1 MKALKQGF
9 GRMDGQ
15 PVMRYTLEN
24 GQQTRLSILNY
35 GGIVQEFSVMDGQN
49 RVNLV
54 LSAADMTGFN
64 NGYNINRAIG
74 RTAGRI
80 GNASWTQNGQ
90 NIEVPANEGPNNL
103 HGGAA
108 GMGNQFFDV
117 YMTDNEIQ
125 LTRTMHQD
133 EDGFPGDLAVT
144 ISYTLNED
152 NTVAITFKGQ
162 QYGQDGVFNP
172 TQHLYFNLGSSDDIK
187 EHQLWLNSQK
197 RLAVGPDKV
206 PTGELSTNAKSPYAV
221 QPPVKLADLL
231 TQLQAVSTEQGLDDA
246 YLVSAT
252 ADEPVATLRD
262 LPSGR
267 QVDIYSQR
275 NAIVAF
281 TASQLTDQ
289 EVVGTNHGDGHSYI
303 ALALEAQTLP
313 DSEHH
318 PDFGDV
324 TIEAGKRKSYTIRY
338 RYHKG

>member
-1 MKALKQGF
+1 MKALKQEF

-24 GQQTRLSILNY
+24 DQQMRLSVLNY
-35 GGIVQEFSVMDGQN
+35 GGIVQEFSVLDGQD
-49 RVNLV
+49 RINLV
-54 LSAADMTGFN
+54 LSSADMTGFD

-80 GNASWTQNGQ
+80 GNASWTQDGRTVT
-90 NIEVPANEGPNNL
+90 VPANEGSNNL
-103 HGGAA
+103 HGGPDGLA
-108 GMGNQFFDV
+108 NQFFTV
-117 YMTDNEIQ
+117 Q
-125 LTRTMHQD
+125 LENDQIILTKTLHQA

-144 ISYTLNED
+144 IVYTLSED
-152 NTVAITFKGQ
+152 NTVSITFKGQ
-162 QYGQDGVFNP
+162 QDGTNGVFNP
-172 TQHLYFNLGSSDDIK
+172 TQHLYFNLGSRDDIK

-206 PTGELSTNAKSPYAV
+206 PTGELSTNAGSPYAV

-246 YLVSAT
+246 YLVSAM

-289 EVVGTNHGDGHSYI
+289 EVVGTNHGDGHPYI
-303 ALALEAQTLP
+303 ALALEAQNLP
-313 DSEHH
+313 DSEHQ

-324 TIEAGKRKSYTIRY
+324 TIQAGESQSYTIRY
-338 RYHKG
+338 HYHKG